1 MGNEI
6 SIRPSRDIRTN
17 YAEISR
23 LCKKHPVAVTVNGRE
38 DSVIMS
44 HEQYN
49 AMQSEIA
56 HLKERLEVYSVLA
69 NAADD
74 IKMGRTYA
82 ADEVFEDII
91 SGLQRKEK

>member
-1 MGNEI
+1 MGEI

-23 LCKKHPVAVTVNGRE
+23 LCKQHPVAVTVNGRE
-38 DSVIMS
+38 DSVLMS

-49 AMQSEIA
+49 DMQAELA
-56 HLKERLEVYSVLA
+56 LLKEQLQMYAVLA

-74 IKMGRTYA
+74 IKMGRMYK
-82 ADEVFEDII
+82 ADEAFDDIV
-91 SGLQRKEK
+91 SKLKGL